1 MEQHSK
7 EIRQN
12 TKANKM
18 ILEFFIIKK
27 RISKYLDS
35 IMQKENEKVLDLGCG
50 NAPYYHKFIKG
61 KLICF
66 DIAKTNKVSIVGDAD
81 FLPFKSNFFD
91 KVISINSLYYFK
103 NPFNVVENV
112 SRILK
117 RNGKFIIVLPFF
129 YPIHDAPIDKYRFS
143 EHGLRSMLGKNFRI
157 EKLHAIGGIF
167 TLPSVVVHSIIK
179 GFPLL
184 FPKVMQKPIQIFT
197 YVLFPVYIILQFLS
211 IFDFIDR
218 TRRMPTYYFVVA
230 SKK

>member
-1 MEQHSK
+1 
-7 EIRQN
+7 
-12 TKANKM
+12 M
-18 ILEFFIIKK
+18 ILEFYIIKK
-27 RISKYLDS
+27 RIYKYLAS
-35 IMQKENEKVLDLGCG
+35 IPQKGNEKALDLGCG

-66 DIAKTNKVSIVGDAD
+66 DINKTKEIDVIGDAD

-91 KVISINSLYYFK
+91 KVISFNSLYYFK

-117 RNGKFIIVLPFF
+117 QHGKFILMLPFF

-143 EHGLRSMLGKNFRI
+143 EYGIRSMLEKDFRI
-157 EKLHAIGGIF
+157 ERLHVIGGIF
-167 TLPSVVVHSIIK
+167 TLPSVIVHSIMK

-184 FPKVMQKPIQIFT
+184 FPKAIQKPAKILA
-197 YVLFPVYIILQFLS
+197 YVLFPIYVVLQLLS
-211 IFDFIDR
+211 IFDFLDIIKR
-218 TRRMPTYYFVVA
+218 IPTYYFIIA